1 MLSYLKTKLIFSFIT
16 SKQFVM
22 TYYNKM
28 MTNMFGFQELNILK
42 ENTVNNVAI
51 KYIMYSCL
59 SKYINFMKYIRSY
72 SDIDVNQLHVVKL
85 GENNNSAIII
95 EQDKINFKDLD
106 NILENVKDDNTMLNV
121 IMFKFN
127 LVNNENVI
135 DLKNLITK
143 YKDANNIYQNSIGN
157 ILMFNDIYYDDDTK
171 LDIKLMRN
179 KKMVAKEVLLKD
191 VFDKHINYFLN
202 EM

>member
-22 TYYNKM
+22 TYYNKI
-28 MTNMFGFQELNILK
+28 MTNMIGFQELNVLK

-72 SDIDVNQLHVVKL
+72 SDINVKQLHVVKL
-85 GENNNSAIII
+85 GEHDKSAIII

-106 NILENVKDDNTMLNV
+106 NILENVKEDNIMLNV

-135 DLKNLITK
+135 DLKKLITK
-143 YKDANNIYQNSIGN
+143 YKDTNNIYQNSIGN
-157 ILMFNDIYYDDDTK
+157 ILMFNDVYYDDDTK

-202 EM
+202 EI

>member
-202 EM
+202 EI